1 MKKLIWKIQY
11 DSTPLVYRHCKK
23 CGKKTHFKSSDQFR
37 VNAQRQYLDIWLIYK
52 CTKCNT
58 TWNATIYSRISP
70 QALTAEQLN
79 QFQEND
85 QVLARNYAFSSELLH
100 KSGTE
105 CELPEFSV
113 VGDDIITGEYA
124 EVKLISEY
132 ILPIKIS
139 AVLRKKLHLSQKAYK
154 ELVEN
159 GRIKDRSDR
168 NLLKSK
174 LNLEAVFVF
183 LP

>member
-1 MKKLIWKIQY
+1 MKKIIWKVQY
-11 DSTPLVYRHCKK
+11 DSTPPIYRYCKK
-23 CGKKTHFKSSDQFR
+23 CAKKTHFESSGQFR
-37 VNAQRQYLDIWLIYK
+37 INAQRQYLDIWLIYK

-58 TWNATIYSRISP
+58 TWNETIYSRISP
-70 QALTAEQLN
+70 QALTAKRLN

-85 QVLARNYAFSSELLH
+85 QVLARNYAFDFELLH
-100 KSGTE
+100 KNGAE
-105 CELPEFSV
+105 YELPAFSI
-113 VGDDIITGEYA
+113 VGDDISIGEYA

-132 ILPIKIS
+132 TLPIKIS

-159 GRIKDRSDR
+159 GRIKDSAGQ

-174 LNLEAVFVF
+174 LNQETVIIL

>member
-1 MKKLIWKIQY
+1 MKKVTWKIQY
-11 DSTPLVYRHCKK
+11 DSTPLVHRHCKK
-23 CGKKTHFKSSDQFR
+23 CGKKTRFKSSDQFR
-37 VNAQRQYLDIWLIYK
+37 INAQRQYLDIWLIYK

-58 TWNATIYSRISP
+58 TWNATIFSRISP
-70 QALTAEQLN
+70 QALTSEQLN

-85 QVLARNYAFSSELLH
+85 QALARNYAFDFDLLR
-100 KSGTE
+100 KNGAE
-105 CELPEFSV
+105 YELPAFSI
-113 VGDDIITGEYA
+113 VGDDIGTGESA

-132 ILPIKIS
+132 ILPIKVS
-139 AVLRKKLHLSQKAYK
+139 TLLRKKLHHSQKSFR

-159 GRIKDRSDR
+159 GRIKDASGQ

-174 LNLEAVFVF
+174 LNGETTIIF